1 LKIGVFILSGSLTGG
16 VHKYAQQMLRSLQEH
31 APEDELVVL
40 ETARDV
46 EMEAA
51 CGPKTPIVLLRSYR
65 FLQGLRSI
73 LPRTARSVG
82 ASKSGLGFRGW
93 MGRHVVGRA
102 VRRHGIDLMIFP
114 NPAAEAVECGAPF
127 VMTIHDLQYRIHP
140 EFPEV
145 SADGEADRREAIY
158 GGAAPRAAAVLTD
171 SATSRD
177 DVVRFYGADPA
188 RVHPLPTVPPPSL
201 ARSVPET
208 ERRRVRERYGL
219 PAEYVF
225 YPAQFWP
232 HKNHLRLIEAV
243 SRHAGLG
250 LVLGGSENVPFST
263 AGEARRRA
271 AELLP
276 GRHHFLGYI
285 PAEDMAPLYG
295 ASSMLVMPTFFG
307 PTNIPV
313 MEAFGLGVPV
323 VTSEMPGVR
332 EQTGDAALL
341 ADPASVDQIASAI
354 GRVRADA
361 GLRASMI
368 EKGRTR
374 AADWTSE
381 KFGRRL
387 VEIIRGLRL
396 PERSPRP

>member
-1 LKIGVFILSGSLTGG
+1 MKIGLFILSGSLTGG
-16 VHKYAQQMLRSLQEH
+16 VHKYAQQMIRSLQEH
-31 APEDELVVL
+31 APEDDLVVL
-40 ETARDV
+40 ETARDP
-46 EMEAA
+46 EMEAH
-51 CGPKTPIVLLRSYR
+51 CGPKTTVVLLRSYR
-65 FLQGLRSI
+65 FLQGLRSM

-93 MGRHVVGRA
+93 LGRNVVGRA

-201 ARSVPET
+201 AASVSDAEKQ
-208 ERRRVRERYGL
+208 RVRDRYKL

-243 SRHAGLG
+243 SRHPGLG
-250 LVLGGSENVPFST
+250 LVLGGAEKVSYST
-263 AGEARRRA
+263 ADDAKRRA

-276 GRHHFLGYI
+276 GRHGFLGYI
-285 PAEDMAPLYG
+285 PAEDMAPLYA

-341 ADPASVDQIASAI
+341 ADPTSVDQIAAAI
-354 GRVRADA
+354 GRVRGDA
-361 GLRASMI
+361 ALRTSMI
-368 EKGRTR
+368 EKGRAR
-374 AADWTSE
+374 AGEWTSG

-387 VEIIRGLRL
+387 VEILRSL
-396 PERSPRP
+396 KIS